1 MRIAVASQGKDP
13 DSQIAPVAGRAPYYL
28 IFENQ
33 DLDEVMEN
41 PYVKGGGGA
50 GPGVAKILEEK
61 KVDLVLLQQAGANME
76 QALRDKGIQAKT
88 IQPGKVRNVL
98 AEVI

>member
-1 MRIAVASQGKDP
+1 
-13 DSQIAPVAGRAPYYL
+13 
-28 IFENQ
+28 
-33 DLDEVMEN
+33 
-41 PYVKGGGGA
+41 
-50 GPGVAKILEEK
+50 
-61 KVDLVLLQQAGANME
+61 LVLLQQAGANME